1 MRTAHSPRTTG
12 PAAPPPLLRLH
23 LLGGFRVTR
32 DGGPPLAGR
41 WPRPSAQALVKLL
54 AVAPEHRL
62 HRDQAM
68 EACWPG
74 ADRKAALGSLRVALH
89 AARRALEPELAPR
102 AASSYLTG
110 EGAMLRLEPDTVW
123 VDVDHAERLAAGAL
137 EQRGVRALA
146 EALAAFTGELLPED
160 RYADWA
166 GEHRK
171 RVGELRDRLRLAHGD
186 ALLDEGAAEDAAD
199 AAREIL
205 AASPAEERAHQLLI
219 SAYLRQ
225 GLRRQA
231 ISQFHACREVL
242 DAELGVRPGPATERL
257 HLLALDG
264 PGGGA
269 PSHRP
274 SGVCLPSAL
283 RTPPPGPLH
292 GRAHALAELLAPD
305 ACPVQLLG
313 GEAGLGKT
321 RLVTEAAR
329 RAADDGAVVLWGA
342 GHDAEGHT
350 PYGAFVE
357 ALDGW
362 LADRPAAERARAGTD
377 YPELAALLPSLGRT
391 GSDPARS
398 PEEERDRLFAAT
410 AALLRDLA
418 ATAPVLVVL
427 DDLHA
432 ADTGSFQLLGH
443 LARRSAGA
451 WRFAVTYRPEELPED
466 DPRRAVLASLRRA
479 GLARHVGLER
489 LVRDDCLALAAE
501 ALGLPPGSPVPERVW
516 DLSLGNPLFTLEL
529 ARELREGGG
538 SEAPQG
544 VRELVAGR
552 LSRLAPVARGV
563 VEVVAVAGGHA
574 ALSEVLDVVSSLAV
588 SPGASSVGT
597 PASGAPASGAPSSG
611 TGLTA
616 VEAAGGAEAA
626 VSAAVLT
633 ERDIVV
639 DGRTVDGLAFRHP
652 LVRLTCYE
660 RLSAAR
666 RQVLHAAY
674 ADAVRRRRPDAVDT
688 LAAHLSRADDPRATA
703 YLRQAAERAAAL
715 CANDTAD
722 RYYAELTDRLDSLAA
737 EAAWARIDRGAVL
750 RRMGRYEEAA
760 GVLREAVAEL
770 RRRGDEDGL
779 VLATGRLAEV
789 LVGTRNAREGLDLL
803 DALPPVTG
811 VRPQSAAA
819 HHGSR
824 ALTCL
829 VLGRYE
835 EAIDAAEAA
844 TASAQRVVGSE
855 RRALLARGLS
865 LRATSLALAGRFAE
879 AGPVAEEALPHAEAF
894 GEPWLLGSVLSVLRE
909 QARRSGRLREAIAAG
924 RRALALSERTGDR
937 SGAAFEQAN
946 LAELHL
952 LLEETA
958 EAAGLA
964 RAAEDAPLGW
974 STPYARLALARVLMR
989 GGEGDP
995 GELLRSALS
1004 VARENADQQAQNEAR
1019 TAQAEWLIRSG
1030 RPDEALA
1037 LLDRVTGHTHVIAW
1051 AHLAAGRP
1059 DRAAGLA
1066 RAEAER
1072 AALTGERIAEV
1083 AARTVHAAALAA
1095 RGGAGEAAEAFS
1107 EASRLAGLLPCPAAL
1122 RRIEEFRATAGR

>member
-1 MRTAHSPRTTG
+1 MHTAHPPSTTG
-12 PAAPPPLLRLH
+12 PAAPAPLLRLH

-32 DGGPPLAGR
+32 DGGPPLADR
-41 WPRPSAQALVKLL
+41 WPRPSARALVKLL
-54 AVAPEHRL
+54 AVAPGHRL

-110 EGAMLRLEPDTVW
+110 DGAMLRLEPDTVW
-123 VDVDHAERLAAGAL
+123 VDADHAERLAAEAL
-137 EQRGVRALA
+137 ERGRADGLA

-166 GEHRK
+166 GER
-171 RVGELRDRLRLAHGD
+171 RRRIGELRDRLRLAHGT
-186 ALLDEGAAEDAAD
+186 ALLEKGAAEEAAD
-199 AAREIL
+199 AAREVL

-219 SAYLRQ
+219 GAYLRQ

-231 ISQFHACREVL
+231 IAQFHACREAL
-242 DAELGVRPGPATERL
+242 DAELGIRPGPRTERL

-269 PSHRP
+269 WTARP
-274 SGVCLPSAL
+274 SGTALPPAL

-292 GRAHALAELLAPD
+292 GRASALAELLSPD

-329 RAADDGAVVLWGA
+329 RAAEEGAAVLWGA

-362 LADRPAAERARAGTD
+362 LADRPAAERARAGAD

-391 GSDPARS
+391 GSDAARS

-432 ADTGSFQLLGH
+432 ADAGSFHLLGH

-451 WRFAVTYRPEELPED
+451 LRFAVTYRPEELPED

-479 GLARHVGLER
+479 GLARDVALDR
-489 LVRDDCLALAAE
+489 LVRDDCLALAAGV
-501 ALGLPPGSPVPERVW
+501 LGLPPGAPVPERVW
-516 DLSLGNPLFTLEL
+516 DLSLGNPLFALEL
-529 ARELREGGG
+529 ARELRDGGG
-538 SEAPQG
+538 SGTPRG
-544 VRELVAGR
+544 VRELVAAR
-552 LSRLAPVARGV
+552 LSRLAPAARGV

-574 ALSEVLDVVSSLAV
+574 ALSEVLDVASSPAL
-588 SPGASSVGT
+588 SPGG
-597 PASGAPASGAPSSG
+597 
-611 TGLTA
+611 GLTA
-616 VEAAGGAEAA
+616 AEAAAGAEAA

-652 LVRLTCYE
+652 LVRLTCRE
-660 RLSAAR
+660 RLTAAR
-666 RQVLHAAY
+666 RRVLHAAY
-674 ADAVRRRRPDAVDT
+674 ADAVRSRRPDAVDT
-688 LAAHLSRADDPRATA
+688 LAAHLTRAGDPRATA

-715 CANDTAD
+715 YANDTAD
-722 RYYAELTDRLDSLAA
+722 RYYTELTDRLDSLAA

-750 RRMGRYEEAA
+750 RRMGRFEEAA
-760 GVLREAVAEL
+760 AVLREAVADL

-789 LVGTRNAREGLDLL
+789 LVGLRKAREGLDLL
-803 DALPPVTG
+803 GARPPAAG
-811 VRPQSAAA
+811 VRPESAAA

-824 ALTCL
+824 ALALL

-835 EAIDAAEAA
+835 EARDAAGVA
-844 TASAQRVVGSE
+844 TAYADQVVSAE

-909 QARRSGRLREAIAAG
+909 QARRSGRLREAVATG

-937 SGAAFEQAN
+937 SGVAFEQAN
-946 LAELHL
+946 LSELHL
-952 LLEETA
+952 MLEETA
-958 EAAGLA
+958 EAAELA
-964 RAAEDAPLGW
+964 RAAVRAPSGR
-974 STPYARLALARVLMR
+974 STPYAQVALARVLMR
-989 GGEGDP
+989 GGDGDP
-995 GELLRSALS
+995 GELCRSALAA
-1004 VARENADQQAQNEAR
+1004 ARDNADRQAENEAR
-1019 TAQAEWLIRSG
+1019 TAQAEWSVRSG
-1030 RPDEALA
+1030 RPDEALV
-1037 LLDRVTGHTHVIAW
+1037 LLGRVTGHTHVTAW
-1051 AHLAAGRP
+1051 AHLAAGRW
-1059 DRAAGLA
+1059 DRAVALA

-1072 AALTGERIAEV
+1072 AARTGERIAETE
-1083 AARTVHAAALAA
+1083 ARTVHAAALAA
-1095 RGGAGEAAEAFS
+1095 RGDAARAEEAF
-1107 EASRLAGLLPCPAAL
+1107 AKAARLAESLPYPAAV
-1122 RRIEEFRATAGR
+1122 RRLQEVRALGG

>member
-1 MRTAHSPRTTG
+1 MHTAHPPSTTG
-12 PAAPPPLLRLH
+12 PSASPPLLRLH
-23 LLGGFRVTR
+23 LLGGFRATR
-32 DGGPPLAGR
+32 DGGPPLADR
-41 WPRPSAQALVKLL
+41 WPRPSARALVKLL
-54 AVAPEHRL
+54 AVAPGHRL

-110 EGAMLRLEPDTVW
+110 DGAMLRLEPSTVW
-123 VDVDHAERLAAGAL
+123 VDVDHAERLAAEAL
-137 EQRGVRALA
+137 ERGQADGLA

-166 GEHRK
+166 GER
-171 RVGELRDRLRLAHGD
+171 RQRIGELHDRLRLAHGT
-186 ALLDEGAAEDAAD
+186 ALLDGGAAQEAAD
-199 AAREIL
+199 VAREVL
-205 AASPAEERAHQLLI
+205 VAGPAEERAHQLLI
-219 SAYLRQ
+219 DAYLRQ
-225 GLRRQA
+225 GLRRRA
-231 ISQFHACREVL
+231 IAQFHACREAL
-242 DAELGVRPGPATERL
+242 DAELGIRPGPRTERL

-264 PGGGA
+264 PDGGA
-269 PSHRP
+269 RPAARP
-274 SGVCLPSAL
+274 SGPALPPAL

-292 GRAHALAELLAPD
+292 GRASALAELLSPD

-329 RAADDGAVVLWGA
+329 RAAEDGAVVLWGA

-362 LADRPAAERARAGTD
+362 LADRPVAEQARAGAD

-391 GSDPARS
+391 GSDAARS

-418 ATAPVLVVL
+418 ASAPVLVVL

-479 GLARHVGLER
+479 GLARHVGLDR

-501 ALGLPPGSPVPERVW
+501 VLGLPPGAPVPERVW

-529 ARELREGGG
+529 ARELRDGGG
-538 SEAPQG
+538 SEAPRG

-563 VEVVAVAGGHA
+563 VEVVAIAGGHA
-574 ALSEVLDVVSSLAV
+574 AVSEVLDVVSSLPV
-588 SPGASSVGT
+588 SSWT
-597 PASGAPASGAPSSG
+597 PSSG
-611 TGLTA
+611 TLPSGDGL
-616 VEAAGGAEAA
+616 AAAAAAAGAEAA
-626 VSAAVLT
+626 VSAAVLA

-639 DGRTVDGLAFRHP
+639 NGRTVDGLAFRHP
-652 LVRLTCYE
+652 LIRLTCYE

-666 RQVLHAAY
+666 RRVLHAAY
-674 ADAVRRRRPDAVDT
+674 ADAVRSRRPDAVDT

-703 YLRQAAERAAAL
+703 YLRRAAERAAAL
-715 CANDTAD
+715 YANDTAD

-750 RRMGRYEEAA
+750 RRMGRFEEAA
-760 GVLREAVAEL
+760 TVLREAEAEL

-779 VLATGRLAEV
+779 VLAAGRLAEV
-789 LVGTRNAREGLDLL
+789 LVGMRKAREGLDLL
-803 DALPPVTG
+803 DARPPAAD
-811 VRPQSAAA
+811 VRAESAAA

-824 ALTCL
+824 ALALL

-835 EAIDAAEAA
+835 EAMSAAETA
-844 TASAQRVVGSE
+844 TACAQRVAGSE
-855 RRALLARGLS
+855 RRALLARSLS
-865 LRATSLALAGRFAE
+865 LRATALALAGRFAE
-879 AGPVAEEALPHAEAF
+879 AGPVAEEALPHAEAY

-909 QARRSGRLREAIAAG
+909 QARRSGRLREAIATG
-924 RRALALSERTGDR
+924 RRALALSERIGDR
-937 SGAAFEQAN
+937 SGVAFEQAN

-952 LLEETA
+952 MLEEAA
-958 EAAGLA
+958 EAAELA
-964 RAAEDAPLGW
+964 RDAVRAPFGR
-974 STPYARLALARVLMR
+974 STPYARVALARVLLR
-989 GGEGDP
+989 DGDGDA
-995 GELLRSALS
+995 GELCRSAVS
-1004 VARENADQQAQNEAR
+1004 AARDNADRQAENEAR
-1019 TAQAEWLIRSG
+1019 TTQAEWLVRSG
-1030 RPDEALA
+1030 RPDEALV
-1037 LLDRVTGHTHVIAW
+1037 LLGQVTGHTHVTAW
-1051 AHLAAGRP
+1051 AHLTAGRL
-1059 DRAAGLA
+1059 DRAAALA
-1066 RAEAER
+1066 AAEAER
-1072 AALTGERIAEV
+1072 AARTGERIAETE
-1083 AARTVHAAALAA
+1083 ARTVHAAALAA
-1095 RGGAGEAAEAFS
+1095 RGDAGEAEAAFAKAAHLAE
-1107 EASRLAGLLPCPAAL
+1107 LLPYPAAV
-1122 RRIEEFRATAGR
+1122 RRIQEVRALGG

>member
-32 DGGPPLAGR
+32 DGGPPLADR

-62 HRDQAM
+62 HRDQAV

-274 SGVCLPSAL
+274 SRVCLPPAL
-283 RTPPPGPLH
+283 RTPPPHPLH
-292 GRAHALAELLAPD
+292 GRAHALAELLAPE

-391 GSDPARS
+391 GSDAARS

-466 DPRRAVLASLRRA
+466 DPRRAVLAALRRA

-489 LVRDDCLALAAE
+489 LVREDCLALAAD

-516 DLSLGNPLFTLEL
+516 DLSLGNPLFALEL
-529 ARELREGGG
+529 AGELREGGG
-538 SEAPQG
+538 SEAPRG

-563 VEVVAVAGGHA
+563 VEAVAIAGGHA
-574 ALSEVLDVVSSLAV
+574 ALSEVLDVVSSLSVPSLSLPPA
-588 SPGASSVGT
+588 ASSVGG
-597 PASGAPASGAPSSG
+597 PASGV
-611 TGLTA
+611 GLTA
-616 VEAAGGAEAA
+616 VEAADGAEAA

-652 LVRLTCYE
+652 LIRLTCYE

-666 RQVLHAAY
+666 RRVLHAAY
-674 ADAVRRRRPDAVDT
+674 ADAVRSRRPDAVDT

-760 GVLREAVAEL
+760 GVLREALAEL

-789 LVGTRNAREGLDLL
+789 LVGMRNAREGLDLL
-803 DALPPVTG
+803 DALPPTAG

-824 ALTCL
+824 ALTSL

-844 TASAQRVVGSE
+844 TACAQRVEGSE
-855 RRALLARGLS
+855 RRALLARSLS

-894 GEPWLLGSVLSVLRE
+894 GEPWLLGTVLSVRRE
-909 QARRSGRLREAIAAG
+909 QARRSGRLREAVATG

-937 SGAAFEQAN
+937 SAVAFEQAN

-995 GELLRSALS
+995 EALLRSALD
-1004 VARENADQQAQNEAR
+1004 VARDNADRQAQNEAR
-1019 TAQAEWLIRSG
+1019 TAHAEWLIRSG

-1037 LLDRVTGHTHVIAW
+1037 VLDRVTGHTHVTAW

-1059 DRAAGLA
+1059 DRAAALA

-1095 RGGAGEAAEAFS
+1095 RGSAGEAAEAFS

-1122 RRIEEFRATAGR
+1122 RRIEEFRASAGR

>member
-1 MRTAHSPRTTG
+1 MHTAHSPSTAT
-12 PAAPPPLLRLH
+12 APPLLRLH

-32 DGGPPLAGR
+32 DGGPPLADR

-54 AVAPEHRL
+54 AVTPDHQL

-74 ADRKAALGSLRVALH
+74 ADRKAAVSSLRVALH
-89 AARRALEPELAPR
+89 TARRALEPELAPR
-102 AASSYLTG
+102 AASSYLTSDG
-110 EGAMLRLEPDTVW
+110 VMLRLDPHTVW
-123 VDVDHAERLAAGAL
+123 VDADHAERLAAEAL
-137 EQRGVRALA
+137 EQGRGPALA
-146 EALAAFTGELLPED
+146 EALTAFTGELLPED

-166 GEHRK
+166 EEPRK
-171 RVGELRDRLRLAHGD
+171 RIGELRDRLRLAHGT
-186 ALLDEGAAEDAAD
+186 ALLEQGAAEEAAD
-199 AAREIL
+199 AARKVL
-205 AASPAEERAHQLLI
+205 DTSPSEERAHQLLI

-231 ISQFHACREVL
+231 ISQFHACRQAL
-242 DAELGVRPGPATERL
+242 DVELGIRPGPETERL

-269 PSHRP
+269 LSTRP
-274 SGVCLPSAL
+274 SGVTLPPAL

-292 GRAHALAELLAPD
+292 GRGRALAELLSPD

-329 RAADDGAVVLWGA
+329 CAAEDGAVVLWGA

-362 LADRPAAERARAGTD
+362 LAERPATERARVGAD
-377 YPELAALLPSLGRT
+377 YPELAVLLPSLGRT
-391 GSDPARS
+391 GSDTARS
-398 PEEERDRLFAAT
+398 PEDERDRLFTAT

-418 ATAPVLVVL
+418 ASTPVLVVL

-432 ADTGSFQLLGH
+432 ADTGSFHLLGH

-451 WRFAVTYRPEELPED
+451 WRFAVTYRPEELPDD
-466 DPRRAVLASLRRA
+466 DPRRTVLDGLRRS

-489 LVRDDCLALAAE
+489 LGRDDCLALAAGV
-501 ALGLPPGSPVPERVW
+501 LGLPPGSPVPERVW

-529 ARELREGGG
+529 ARELMEGGG
-538 SEAPQG
+538 STAPEG
-544 VRELVAGR
+544 VRELVAAR

-574 ALSEVLDVVSSLAV
+574 ALSEVLDVTSSLAV
-588 SPGASSVGT
+588 PPGDGPVA
-597 PASGAPASGAPSSG
+597 A
-611 TGLTA
+611 
-616 VEAAGGAEAA
+616 EAAAGAEAA
-626 VSAAVLT
+626 VSAAILT

-652 LVRLTCYE
+652 LIRLTCYE

-666 RQVLHAAY
+666 RRVLHASY
-674 ADAVRRRRPDAVDT
+674 ADAVRSRRPDAVDT
-688 LAAHLSRADDPRATA
+688 LAAHLTRADDPRATA

-722 RYYAELTDRLDSLAA
+722 RYYTELTERLDSLAA

-750 RRMGRYEEAA
+750 RRMGRYEDAA
-760 GVLREAVAEL
+760 TVLREAVEEL

-789 LVGTRNAREGLDLL
+789 LVGMRNAREGLALL
-803 DALPPVTG
+803 DARTPTAD

-824 ALTCL
+824 ALACM

-835 EAIDAAEAA
+835 EAIDAAGDAIERAEE
-844 TASAQRVVGSE
+844 VVGAE

-879 AGPVAEEALPHAEAF
+879 TGPVAEEALPHAEAF

-909 QARRSGRLREAIAAG
+909 QARRSGRLREAIATG

-937 SGAAFEQAN
+937 SGVAFEQAN

-952 LLEETA
+952 MLEETS
-958 EAAGLA
+958 EAAELA
-964 RAAEDAPLGW
+964 RAAERAPFGW

-989 GGEGDP
+989 SGEDDP
-995 GELLRSALS
+995 EELFRSAVS
-1004 VARENADQQAQNEAR
+1004 AARDSADRQAQNEAR
-1019 TAQAEWLIRSG
+1019 TAQAEWFIHSG
-1030 RPDEALA
+1030 RADEALV
-1037 LLDRVTGHTHVIAW
+1037 LLGQVTGHTHVTAW

-1059 DRAAGLA
+1059 DRAVALA
-1066 RAEAER
+1066 RSEAER
-1072 AALTGERIAEV
+1072 AARTGERIAET
-1083 AARTVHAAALAA
+1083 AARAVHAAALAA
-1095 RGGAGEAAEAFS
+1095 RGSAEEAAEAFAK
-1107 EASRLAGLLPCPAAL
+1107 ASRLAELLPYPAAL
-1122 RRIEEFRATAGR
+1122 RRIKEIRASSS